1 MRIVALAAPNV
12 CVPLRVPKS
21 VERGYRTHP
30 VPVALFAAPILSENA
45 ARMIAAIVG
54 LPGVRVGVISQAPL
68 EDLPVPLRSQ
78 VAHWRVVD
86 VLDTA
91 QLLDAVG
98 QLEQRLGRVDRL
110 IGAYEQLQ
118 VPLAEVREQ
127 RKIAGMG
134 VEAARNFRD
143 KARMK
148 SLLRDAGLPCARH
161 RLVTGDA
168 EARAFAREIG
178 FPLIVKPPAG
188 AGAQATTRVDGLDAL
203 RIAVEA
209 ATPGP
214 DRPVLLEEYVTG
226 DEHSFETVSIGGRAV
241 WHSLTHYYPSPL
253 EVLRNPWIQWCL
265 ILPREV
271 EEPQY
276 DDIRRAAFRVL
287 EVLGMQTGLSHM
299 EWFRRPD
306 GTIAISEVAARP
318 PGAQLMTIVS
328 RAHDFDFVAAWA
340 RLMLFEEFAAP
351 PRRYAVGAA
360 YLRGQG
366 SGRVKA
372 IHGLDQVQH
381 DIGSL
386 VVDAKLPTAGQSPT
400 GSYEGEG
407 FIILRH
413 TETAVVQQALQRL
426 IATVRVELG

>member
-1 MRIVALAAPNV
+1 
-12 CVPLRVPKS
+12 
-21 VERGYRTHP
+21 
-30 VPVALFAAPILSENA
+30 
-45 ARMIAAIVG
+45 MIAAIAA

-68 EDLPVPLRSQ
+68 EDLPEPVRSR
-78 VAHWRVVD
+78 VSHWRIPD

-91 QLLDAVG
+91 QLLEAVG
-98 QLEQRLGRVDRL
+98 QLEQRLGRADRL

-118 VPLAEVREQ
+118 VPLAEVRE
-127 RKIAGMG
+127 RRGIAGMPA
-134 VEAARNFRD
+134 EAARNFRD

-161 RLVTGDA
+161 RLVTGSADA
-168 EARAFAREIG
+168 MAFAGEIG
-178 FPLIVKPPAG
+178 FPLVVKPPAG
-188 AGAQATTRVDGLDAL
+188 AGALATTKADDVNAL
-203 RIAVEA
+203 RTAVDA
-209 ATPGP
+209 ATPAL
-214 DRPVLLEEYVTG
+214 DRPVLLEEYVSG
-226 DEHSFETVSIGGRAV
+226 DEHSFETVSIDGRAV

-276 DDIRRAAFRVL
+276 DDIRRAAFRAL
-287 EVLGMQTGLSHM
+287 EVLGMETGLSHM
-299 EWFRRPD
+299 EWFRRPPPD

-318 PGAQLMTIVS
+318 PGAQIMTIVS

-340 RLMLFEEFAAP
+340 RLMVFDEFAAP

-381 DIGSL
+381 EIGSL
-386 VVDAKLPTAGQSPT
+386 VVDAKLPAAGQTPT

-407 FIILRH
+407 FVILRH
-413 TETAVVQQALQRL
+413 PDTAVVQRALRRL
-426 IATVRVELG
+426 ISLVRVELG

>member
-1 MRIVALAAPNV
+1 
-12 CVPLRVPKS
+12 
-21 VERGYRTHP
+21 

-54 LPGVRVGVISQAPL
+54 LSGVRVGVISQAPL
-68 EDLPVPLRSQ
+68 EDLPLPVRSQ
-78 VAHWRVVD
+78 VAHWRVAD

-91 QLLDAVG
+91 QLLEAVG

-110 IGAYEQLQ
+110 FAAYEQLQ
-118 VPLAEVREQ
+118 VPLAEVRE
-127 RKIAGMG
+127 RREIAGMG
-134 VEAARNFRD
+134 AEAARNFRD

-148 SLLRDAGLPCARH
+148 SLLREAGLPCARH
-161 RLVTGDA
+161 SLVTEPAGA
-168 EARAFAREIG
+168 AAFVREIG

-188 AGAQATTRVDGLDAL
+188 AGAQATTKVENLGALHAAVD
-203 RIAVEA
+203 A
-209 ATPGP
+209 ASPAP

-318 PGAQLMTIVS
+318 PGAQIMTVVS

-340 RLMLFEEFAAP
+340 RLMVFEEFAAP

-381 DIGSL
+381 EIGSL
-386 VVDAKLPTAGQSPT
+386 VVDARLPTAGQTPT

-407 FIILRH
+407 FVILRH
-413 TETAVVQQALQRL
+413 PDTAVVQSALRRL
-426 IATVRVELG
+426 ISLVRVELG

>member
-1 MRIVALAAPNV
+1 MTQGCTREGLGDYPAGCFRLPGPFAPYPGAPGLVPGPSTAGKTVRIVALAAPNV

-98 QLEQRLGRVDRL
+98 QLEQRIGRVARL
-110 IGAYEQLQ
+110 LGAYGQLQ
-118 VPLAEVREQ
+118 VPLAEVRER

-134 VEAARNFRD
+134 AEAARNFRD

-226 DEHSFETVSIGGRAV
+226 DEHSFETVSVGGR
-241 WHSLTHYYPSPL
+241 
-253 EVLRNPWIQWCL
+253 
-265 ILPREV
+265 
-271 EEPQY
+271 
-276 DDIRRAAFRVL
+276 
-287 EVLGMQTGLSHM
+287 
-299 EWFRRPD
+299 
-306 GTIAISEVAARP
+306 
-318 PGAQLMTIVS
+318 
-328 RAHDFDFVAAWA
+328 AAWA

>member
-1 MRIVALAAPNV
+1 
-12 CVPLRVPKS
+12 
-21 VERGYRTHP
+21 

-54 LPGVRVGVISQAPL
+54 LSGVRVGVISQAPL
-68 EDLPVPLRSQ
+68 EDLPLPVRSQ
-78 VAHWRVVD
+78 VAHWRVAD

-91 QLLDAVG
+91 QLLEAVG
-98 QLEQRLGRVDRL
+98 RLEQRLGRVDRL
-110 IGAYEQLQ
+110 FGAYEQLQ
-118 VPLAEVREQ
+118 VPLAEVRE
-127 RKIAGMG
+127 RREIAGMG
-134 VEAARNFRD
+134 AEAARNFRD

-148 SLLRDAGLPCARH
+148 SLLREAGLPCARH
-161 RLVTGDA
+161 SLVTEPADA
-168 EARAFAREIG
+168 AAFVREIG

-188 AGAQATTRVDGLDAL
+188 AGAQATTKVENLGALHAAVD
-203 RIAVEA
+203 A
-209 ATPGP
+209 ASPAP

-318 PGAQLMTIVS
+318 PGAQIMTVVS

-340 RLMLFEEFAAP
+340 RLMVFEEFAAP

-381 DIGSL
+381 EIGSL
-386 VVDAKLPTAGQSPT
+386 VVDARLPTAGQTPT

-407 FIILRH
+407 FVILRH
-413 TETAVVQQALQRL
+413 PDTAVVQSALRRL
-426 IATVRVELG
+426 ISLVRVELG

>member
-1 MRIVALAAPNV
+1 
-12 CVPLRVPKS
+12 
-21 VERGYRTHP
+21 
-30 VPVALFAAPILSENA
+30 
-45 ARMIAAIVG
+45 MIAAVVG

-68 EDLPVPLRSQ
+68 EDLPQPLRSQ
-78 VAHWRVVD
+78 VAHWRVAD
-86 VLDTA
+86 VLDTT
-91 QLLDAVG
+91 QLLAAVV
-98 QLEQRLGRVDRL
+98 QLEQRLGPVDRL
-110 IGAYEQLQ
+110 LGAYEQLQ

-127 RKIAGMG
+127 RKITGMG

-148 SLLRDAGLPCARH
+148 SLLREAGLPCARH
-161 RLVTGDA
+161 SLVTEPAGA
-168 EARAFAREIG
+168 TAFAREIG
-178 FPLIVKPPAG
+178 LPLIVKPPAG
-188 AGAQATTRVDGLDAL
+188 AGALATTKADDLDAL
-203 RIAVEA
+203 RAAVDA

-276 DDIRRAAFRVL
+276 DDIRRAAFRAL
-287 EVLGMQTGLSHM
+287 DVLGMETGLSHM

-306 GTIAISEVAARP
+306 GSIAISEVAARP
-318 PGAQLMTIVS
+318 PGAQIMTIVS

-340 RLMLFEEFAAP
+340 RLMVFDEFAAP
-351 PRRYAVGAA
+351 ARRYAVGAA

-372 IHGLDQVQH
+372 IHGLDQVQRE
-381 DIGSL
+381 IGSL
-386 VVDAKLPTAGQSPT
+386 VVDAKLPTAGQTPT

-407 FIILRH
+407 FVILRH
-413 TETAVVQQALQRL
+413 PDTAVVQSALRRL
-426 IATVRVELG
+426 IALVRVELG

>member
-1 MRIVALAAPNV
+1 MT
-12 CVPLRVPKS
+12 LRVPKS
-21 VERGYRTHP
+21 VVEGYRTFP

-45 ARMIAAIVG
+45 ARMIAAIAS

-68 EDLPVPLRSQ
+68 EDLPVPVRSQ
-78 VAHWRVVD
+78 VSHWRIPD

-91 QLLDAVG
+91 QLLEAVG
-98 QLEQRLGRVDRL
+98 QLEQRLGRADRL

-118 VPLAEVREQ
+118 VPLAEVRE
-127 RKIAGMG
+127 RRGITGMPA
-134 VEAARNFRD
+134 EAARNFRD

-148 SLLRDAGLPCARH
+148 SLLREAGLPCARH
-161 RLVTGDA
+161 RLVTGPADA
-168 EARAFAREIG
+168 MEFAGEVG

-188 AGAQATTRVDGLDAL
+188 AGAQATTKADDLAAL
-203 RIAVEA
+203 RTAVEA

-271 EEPQY
+271 EEAQY
-276 DDIRRAAFRVL
+276 DDIRRAAFRAL
-287 EVLGMQTGLSHM
+287 EVLGMETGLSHM
-299 EWFRRPD
+299 EWFRRPPPD

-318 PGAQLMTIVS
+318 PGAQIMTIVS

-340 RLMLFEEFAAP
+340 RLMVFDEFAAP

-372 IHGLDQVQH
+372 IHGLDQVRH
-381 DIGSL
+381 EIGSL
-386 VVDAKLPTAGQSPT
+386 VVDVKLPTAGQTPT

-407 FIILRH
+407 FVILRH
-413 TETAVVQQALQRL
+413 PDTGVVQRALRRL
-426 IATVRVELG
+426 ISLVRVELG

>member
-1 MRIVALAAPNV
+1 
-12 CVPLRVPKS
+12 
-21 VERGYRTHP
+21 
-30 VPVALFAAPILSENA
+30 
-45 ARMIAAIVG
+45 MIAAIVG
-54 LPGVRVGVISQAPL
+54 LSGVRVGVISQAPL
-68 EDLPVPLRSQ
+68 EDLPLPVRSQ
-78 VAHWRVVD
+78 VAHWRVAD

-91 QLLDAVG
+91 QLLEAVG

-110 IGAYEQLQ
+110 FGAYEQLQ
-118 VPLAEVREQ
+118 VPLAEVRER

-134 VEAARNFRD
+134 AEAARNFRD

-148 SLLRDAGLPCARH
+148 SLLREAGLPCARH
-161 RLVTGDA
+161 SLVTEPAGA
-168 EARAFAREIG
+168 AAFVREIG

-188 AGAQATTRVDGLDAL
+188 AGAQATTKVENLGALHAAVD
-203 RIAVEA
+203 A
-209 ATPGP
+209 ASPAP

-318 PGAQLMTIVS
+318 PGAQIMTVVS

-340 RLMLFEEFAAP
+340 RLMVFEEFAAP

-381 DIGSL
+381 EIGSL
-386 VVDAKLPTAGQSPT
+386 VVDARLPTAGQTPT

-407 FIILRH
+407 FVILRH
-413 TETAVVQQALQRL
+413 PDTAVVQSALRRL
-426 IATVRVELG
+426 ISLVRVELG

>member
-1 MRIVALAAPNV
+1 MT
-12 CVPLRVPKS
+12 LRVPKS
-21 VERGYRTHP
+21 VVEGYRTFP

-45 ARMIAAIVG
+45 ARMIAAIAS

-68 EDLPVPLRSQ
+68 EDLPVPVRSQ
-78 VAHWRVVD
+78 VSHWRIPD

-91 QLLDAVG
+91 QLLEAVG
-98 QLEQRLGRVDRL
+98 QLEQRLGRADRL

-118 VPLAEVREQ
+118 VPLAEVRE
-127 RKIAGMG
+127 RRGITGMPA
-134 VEAARNFRD
+134 EAARNFRD

-148 SLLRDAGLPCARH
+148 SLLREAGLPCARH
-161 RLVTGDA
+161 RLVTGPADA
-168 EARAFAREIG
+168 MEFAGEVG

-188 AGAQATTRVDGLDAL
+188 AGAQATTKADDLAAL
-203 RIAVEA
+203 RAAVEA

-271 EEPQY
+271 EEAQY
-276 DDIRRAAFRVL
+276 DDIRRAAFRAL
-287 EVLGMQTGLSHM
+287 EVLGMETGLSHM
-299 EWFRRPD
+299 EWFRRPPPD

-318 PGAQLMTIVS
+318 PGAQIMTIVS

-340 RLMLFEEFAAP
+340 RLMVFDEFAAP

-372 IHGLDQVQH
+372 IHGLDQVRH
-381 DIGSL
+381 EIGSL
-386 VVDAKLPTAGQSPT
+386 VVDAKLPTAGQTPT

-407 FIILRH
+407 FVILRH
-413 TETAVVQQALQRL
+413 PDTGVVQRALRRL
-426 IATVRVELG
+426 ISLVRVELG

>member
-1 MRIVALAAPNV
+1 
-12 CVPLRVPKS
+12 
-21 VERGYRTHP
+21 
-30 VPVALFAAPILSENA
+30 
-45 ARMIAAIVG
+45 MIASIAV
-54 LPGVRVGVISQAPL
+54 LPDVRVGVISQAPL
-68 EDLPVPLRSQ
+68 EDLPEPVRSR
-78 VAHWRVVD
+78 VSHWRIPD

-91 QLLDAVG
+91 QLLEAVG
-98 QLEQRLGRVDRL
+98 QLEQRLGRADRL

-118 VPLAEVREQ
+118 VPLAEVRE
-127 RKIAGMG
+127 RRGIAGMPA
-134 VEAARNFRD
+134 EAARNFRD

-148 SLLRDAGLPCARH
+148 SLLREAGLPCARH
-161 RLVTGDA
+161 RLVTGPADA
-168 EARAFAREIG
+168 MAFAGEIG
-178 FPLIVKPPAG
+178 FPLVVKPPAG
-188 AGAQATTRVDGLDAL
+188 AGALATTKADDVNAL
-203 RIAVEA
+203 RTAVDA
-209 ATPGP
+209 ATPAP

-226 DEHSFETVSIGGRAV
+226 DEHSFETVSIDGRAV

-276 DDIRRAAFRVL
+276 DDIRRAAFRAL
-287 EVLGMQTGLSHM
+287 EVLGMETGLSHM

-318 PGAQLMTIVS
+318 PGAQITTVVS

-340 RLMLFEEFAAP
+340 RLMVFDEFAAP

-381 DIGSL
+381 EIGSL
-386 VVDAKLPTAGQSPT
+386 VVDAKLPTAGQTPT

-407 FIILRH
+407 FVILRH
-413 TETAVVQQALQRL
+413 PDTAVVQRALRRL
-426 IATVRVELG
+426 ISLVRVELG

>member
-1 MRIVALAAPNV
+1 
-12 CVPLRVPKS
+12 
-21 VERGYRTHP
+21 

-45 ARMIAAIVG
+45 ARMIAAIAA

-68 EDLPVPLRSQ
+68 EDLPLPVRSQ
-78 VAHWRVVD
+78 VSHWRIPD

-91 QLLDAVG
+91 QLHDAVG

-110 IGAYEQLQ
+110 FGAYEQLQ
-118 VPLAEVREQ
+118 VPLAEVRE
-127 RKIAGMG
+127 RRGIAGMPA
-134 VEAARNFRD
+134 EAARNFRD

-148 SLLRDAGLPCARH
+148 SLLREAGLPCARH
-161 RLVTGDA
+161 RLATGHADA
-168 EARAFAREIG
+168 MAFAREIG

-188 AGAQATTRVDGLDAL
+188 AGAQATTKADDVAAL
-203 RIAVEA
+203 RAAVEA
-209 ATPGP
+209 ATP
-214 DRPVLLEEYVTG
+214 DLQRPVLLEEYVTG

-276 DDIRRAAFRVL
+276 HDIRRAAFRAL
-287 EVLGMQTGLSHM
+287 EVLGMGTGLTHM

-318 PGAQLMTIVS
+318 PGAQITTVVS

-340 RLMLFEEFAAP
+340 RLMVFEEFAAP
-351 PRRYAVGAA
+351 PRKYAVGAA

-372 IHGLDQVQH
+372 IHGLDQVQRE
-381 DIGSL
+381 IGSL
-386 VVDAKLPTAGQSPT
+386 VVDAKLPTAGQTPT

-407 FIILRH
+407 FVILRH
-413 TETAVVQQALQRL
+413 PDTAVVQSALRRL
-426 IATVRVELG
+426 ISLVRVELG

>member
-1 MRIVALAAPNV
+1 
-12 CVPLRVPKS
+12 
-21 VERGYRTHP
+21 

-45 ARMIAAIVG
+45 ARMVAAIVG

-68 EDLPVPLRSQ
+68 EDLPEPVRSQ
-78 VAHWRVVD
+78 VSHWRIPD

-91 QLLDAVG
+91 QLQDAVG

-110 IGAYEQLQ
+110 FGAYEQLQ

-127 RKIAGMG
+127 RGIAGMRA
-134 VEAARNFRD
+134 EAARNFRD

-148 SLLRDAGLPCARH
+148 SLLREAGLPCARH
-161 RLVTGDA
+161 RLVTEPAGA
-168 EARAFAREIG
+168 AAFARETG

-188 AGAQATTRVDGLDAL
+188 AGAQATTKVENLDAL
-203 RIAVEA
+203 RAAVDVASPA
-209 ATPGP
+209 AEH
-214 DRPVLLEEYVTG
+214 PVLLEEYVSG
-226 DEHSFETVSIGGRAV
+226 DEHSFETVSIDGRAV

-276 DDIRRAAFRVL
+276 DDIRRAAFRAL
-287 EVLGMQTGLSHM
+287 EVLGMGTGLTHM

-318 PGAQLMTIVS
+318 PGAQITTVVS

-340 RLMLFEEFAAP
+340 RLMVFEEFAAP
-351 PRRYAVGAA
+351 PRKYAVGAA

-366 SGRVKA
+366 SGRVQA
-372 IHGLDQVQH
+372 IHGLDQVQRE
-381 DIGSL
+381 IGSL
-386 VVDAKLPTAGQSPT
+386 VVDARLPTVGQTPT

-413 TETAVVQQALQRL
+413 PETAVVQRALHRL
-426 IATVRVELG
+426 VSLVRVELS

>member
-1 MRIVALAAPNV
+1 M
-12 CVPLRVPKS
+12 
-21 VERGYRTHP
+21 
-30 VPVALFAAPILSENA
+30 PVALFAAPILSENA
-45 ARMIAAIVG
+45 ARMIAAIAA

-68 EDLPVPLRSQ
+68 EDLPEPVRSR
-78 VAHWRVVD
+78 VSHWRIPD

-91 QLLDAVG
+91 QLLEAVG
-98 QLEQRLGRVDRL
+98 QLEQRLGRADRL

-118 VPLAEVREQ
+118 VPLAEVRE
-127 RKIAGMG
+127 RRGIAGMPA
-134 VEAARNFRD
+134 EAARNFRD

-148 SLLRDAGLPCARH
+148 SLLREAGLPCARH
-161 RLVTGDA
+161 RLVTGPADA
-168 EARAFAREIG
+168 MGFAGEIG
-178 FPLIVKPPAG
+178 FPLVVKPPAG
-188 AGAQATTRVDGLDAL
+188 AGALATTKADDVNAL
-203 RIAVEA
+203 RTAVDA
-209 ATPGP
+209 ATPAP
-214 DRPVLLEEYVTG
+214 DRPVLLEEYMTG
-226 DEHSFETVSIGGRAV
+226 DEHSFETVSIDGRAV

-276 DDIRRAAFRVL
+276 DAIRRAGFRAL
-287 EVLGMQTGLSHM
+287 EVLGMETGLSHM

-318 PGAQLMTIVS
+318 PGAQIMTIVS

-340 RLMLFEEFAAP
+340 RLMVFDEFAAP

-381 DIGSL
+381 EIGSL
-386 VVDAKLPTAGQSPT
+386 VVDAKLPTAGQTPT

-407 FIILRH
+407 FVILRH
-413 TETAVVQQALQRL
+413 PDTAVVQRALRRL
-426 IATVRVELG
+426 ISLVRVELG